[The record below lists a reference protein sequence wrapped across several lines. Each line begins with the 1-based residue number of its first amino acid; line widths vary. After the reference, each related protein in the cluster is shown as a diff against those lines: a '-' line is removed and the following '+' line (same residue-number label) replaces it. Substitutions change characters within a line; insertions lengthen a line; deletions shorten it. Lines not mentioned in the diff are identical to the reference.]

1 MFYKYKMGY
10 TERRV
15 MPLSI
20 ISEILEYNQQF
31 VEEEKYK
38 KYVTDKFPD
47 KKVAILTCMDTRLF
61 ELLPKALNLR
71 NGDAK
76 IIKNAGAILTQP
88 FGSAMRSILVAIY
101 EMGVQEVLVIGHHGC
116 GMANLDSK
124 AMVEKFKARGISD
137 TVLDTLE
144 NSGIR
149 MERFL
154 RGFDRPEDG
163 VMHSLNIIRKHPLMP
178 ATIPVHGFI
187 MDSLTGKLDFIS
199 DGYEWRDQNQ
209 PSIGG

>member
-1 MFYKYKMGY
+1 M
-10 TERRV
+10 
-15 MPLSI
+15 SI
-20 ISEILEYNQQF
+20 ISDILDYNHQF
-31 VEEEKYK
+31 VDQGKYE

-47 KKVAILTCMDTRLF
+47 KKLAILTCMDTRLS
-61 ELLPKALNLR
+61 ELLPRALNLR

-88 FGSAMRSILVAIY
+88 FGSAMRSILVGIY
-101 EMGVQEVLVIGHHGC
+101 EMGVEEVLVVGHHGC
-116 GMANLDSK
+116 GMANLDSN
-124 AMVEKFKARGISD
+124 AMVEKFKAHGITDS
-137 TVLDTLE
+137 VLETLE

-163 VMHSLNIIRKHPLMP
+163 VMHSINIIRKHPLMP

-187 MDSLTGKLDFIS
+187 MDPLTGQLELIS
-199 DGYEWRDQNQ
+199 DGYEWREHNKAQE
-209 PSIGG
+209 